1 MVVCERGRERNLME
15 FTEGLIFLYGIVDA
29 GKVCVVYIKLIL
41 VCTVINFSKIF
52 LNRLWIFGSVKAIAR

>member
-29 GKVCVVYIKLIL
+29 GNECVVYIKLIL
-41 VCTVINFSKIF
+41 VCTVINSSKIF